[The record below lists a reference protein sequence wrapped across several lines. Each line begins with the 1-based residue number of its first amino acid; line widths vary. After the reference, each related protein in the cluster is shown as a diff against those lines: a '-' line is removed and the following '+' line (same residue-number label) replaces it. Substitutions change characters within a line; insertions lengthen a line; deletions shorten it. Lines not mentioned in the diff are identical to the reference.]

1 MGFRKILTITMIWGI
16 CSSLD
21 SQPSE
26 LKQMGFGHSFGTV
39 KESKVLPLQSTDGDF
54 PHGKSGQQ
62 S

>member
-1 MGFRKILTITMIWGI
+1 MIWGI